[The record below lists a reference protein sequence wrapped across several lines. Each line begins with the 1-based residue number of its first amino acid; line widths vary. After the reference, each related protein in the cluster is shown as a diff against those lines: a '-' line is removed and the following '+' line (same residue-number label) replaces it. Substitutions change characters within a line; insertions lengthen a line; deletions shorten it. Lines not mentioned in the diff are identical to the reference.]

1 MSRSYKKTPYCGDK
15 KGKDKKRCANSKV
28 RNVLKNLN
36 YELPHMKYKR
46 VYSQYDICD
55 YWWMQSWEE
64 YWKNVLTSYKEHPE
78 WYKHPPNKKDEY
90 RSWYKYYKM
99 K

>member
-15 KGKDKKRCANSKV
+15 KGKSKKRFANSKV
-28 RNVLKNLN
+28 RNVLKNFKN
-36 YELPHMKYKR
+36 KLPYMKYKR
-46 VYSQYDICD
+46 VYEQYDICD
-55 YWWMQSWEE
+55 YGWIRTWDE
-64 YWKNVLTSYKEHPE
+64 YWKIILNSYKKYPE
-78 WYKHPPNKKDEY
+78 LYKYPPNKKDEY